1 MSAFI
6 RSVLIAAVLIGTV
19 SAVSAASR
27 HGEDAYSK
35 RGEYQPGVM
44 DKFNQF
50 ARKGV

>member
-6 RSVLIAAVLIGTV
+6 RSILIAAAFIGTV
-19 SAVSAASR
+19 SAVSAAPHRGDSSY
-27 HGEDAYSK
+27 YS

-50 ARKGV
+50 ARKGA